1 MHYLRAG
8 TGAPT
13 LAFVH
18 GFGCSHEDWLL
29 QINELKNRFETVTWD
44 LRGHGMTPGRAQEC
58 SIEHFGG
65 DVAALL
71 SVLDIEKTVL
81 IGHSMGCRVV
91 LEAARLL
98 SSERPERIAG
108 LVLIDGSRLGTG
120 DPAAAEAAARAAIDK
135 SGYAAFSE
143 NLFRQM
149 FFSPSALAEA
159 IVTRA
164 LRQPTEIG
172 SALWPRM
179 ACWDAGEMEAA
190 LAAVRVPL
198 LAIQSTTRDPQTL
211 RRAPLKPGDSS
222 PWLDLVRQKKNAK
235 IEIVA
240 GVGHFTQLEAPDRVN
255 RLIADFA
262 GAL

>member
-8 TGAPT
+8 SGAPT

-29 QINELKNRFETVTWD
+29 QINELKSRFETVTWD

-71 SVLDIEKTVL
+71 AVLDIEKTVL

-91 LEAARLL
+91 LEAARLA
-98 SSERPERIAG
+98 PERIAG
-108 LVLIDGSRLGTG
+108 LVLIDGSRLGSG

-149 FFSPSALAEA
+149 FFSPSPLAEA

-164 LRQPTEIG
+164 LRQPADIG
-172 SALWPRM
+172 AALWPRM
-179 ACWDAGEMEAA
+179 ARWDAGQMEAA
-190 LAAVRVPL
+190 LAAVRAPL

-211 RRAPLKPGDSS
+211 RRAPLEPGETT
-222 PWLDLVRQKKNAK
+222 PWLDLVRQKTKDAK

-240 GVGHFTQLEAPDRVN
+240 GVGHFTQLEAGERVN
-255 RLIADFA
+255 RLIGDFA
-262 GAL
+262 ARLA

>member
-1 MHYLRAG
+1 
-8 TGAPT
+8 
-13 LAFVH
+13 
-18 GFGCSHEDWLL
+18 
-29 QINELKNRFETVTWD
+29 
-44 LRGHGMTPGRAQEC
+44 MTPGRAQEC
-58 SIEHFGG
+58 SIENFGG

-71 SVLDIEKTVL
+71 GVLDIEKTVL

-91 LEAARLL
+91 LEAARL
-98 SSERPERIAG
+98 SPERIAG
-108 LVLIDGSRLGTG
+108 LVLIDGSRLGSG

-179 ACWDAGEMEAA
+179 ARWDASEMEAA
-190 LAAVRVPL
+190 VAAVRVPL

-211 RRAPLKPGDSS
+211 RRAPLKPGDTS
-222 PWLDLVRQKKNAK
+222 PWLDLVKQKKNAK

-240 GVGHFTQLEAPDRVN
+240 GVGHFTQLEAPDAVN
-255 RLIADFA
+255 RLIRDFA
-262 GAL
+262 LSL